1 MRLTT
6 EQIARITIE
15 ATTGRPDSLN
25 TEESRAFRAAVEK
38 DIAAIRAAGGYV
50 AIPNEIPDFD

>member
-25 TEESRAFRAAVEK
+25 TAESRAFRAEVEK
-38 DIAAIRAAGGYV
+38 DIEEIRAAGGHV
-50 AIPNEIPDFD
+50 EIPNEVPDFD